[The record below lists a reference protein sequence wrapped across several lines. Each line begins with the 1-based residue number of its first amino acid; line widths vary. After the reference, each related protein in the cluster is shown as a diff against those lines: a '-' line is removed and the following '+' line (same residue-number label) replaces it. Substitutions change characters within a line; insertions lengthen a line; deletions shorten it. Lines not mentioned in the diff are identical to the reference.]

1 MSFMNNISIKMKVL
15 IPIIILAILV
25 LLSSGFGIINSKR
38 LLNAGY
44 DISDNCSKSIEYLMQ
59 MSSCLSALENHVN
72 NHVNAEN
79 TISKNDCKII
89 IDTDLESMQGYFDS
103 FEQLPM
109 TENEKIYYEA
119 MKKNFEKYKES
130 MKSVIASS
138 NEGDTDTATV
148 TKAVYQKPLEN
159 YLAFKIDSLIEMKNE
174 DMEAALATQ
183 ESAYKMSIFT
193 SVILTVISIISIIFA
208 IYICVKCLVGP
219 IVYISKT
226 LGKMVKDIENKQG
239 DLSVRLGIK
248 GTDEIGTMGKS
259 INQFIITL
267 QNVME
272 QINDSSVQ
280 MNKIVEDVGEKVAF
294 ANDNSND
301 ISAAMEEIS
310 ASMETVTETVFGI
323 LENMNEIG
331 NHVQEISVRSDG
343 LLEYSGRME
352 NSATTLKD
360 SALQNKNNTSNVT
373 NQIISKLQKS
383 IEESRQVEKVKE
395 LTNDIVNIADETNLL
410 ALNASIEA
418 ARAGQAGKG
427 FAVVATE
434 ISQLSDASRVAAE
447 NIQSINNVIVKTVY
461 ELIDNA
467 SELVDYIKEN
477 ILPDYDNF
485 VDAGVQYNDDAKHI
499 YEIVENF
506 HEMSVDLKNRTES
519 IQNYIDSISNSVK
532 ESSYGINLAASNTG
546 KLSSDIAVISDR
558 IIKNKEVADLLS
570 EEAEHFKN

>member
-226 LGKMVKDIENKQG
+226 LGMMV
-239 DLSVRLGIK
+239 
-248 GTDEIGTMGKS
+248 
-259 INQFIITL
+259 
-267 QNVME
+267 
-272 QINDSSVQ
+272 
-280 MNKIVEDVGEKVAF
+280 
-294 ANDNSND
+294 
-301 ISAAMEEIS
+301 
-310 ASMETVTETVFGI
+310 
-323 LENMNEIG
+323 
-331 NHVQEISVRSDG
+331 
-343 LLEYSGRME
+343 
-352 NSATTLKD
+352 
-360 SALQNKNNTSNVT
+360 
-373 NQIISKLQKS
+373 
-383 IEESRQVEKVKE
+383 
-395 LTNDIVNIADETNLL
+395 
-410 ALNASIEA
+410 
-418 ARAGQAGKG
+418 
-427 FAVVATE
+427 
-434 ISQLSDASRVAAE
+434 
-447 NIQSINNVIVKTVY
+447 
-461 ELIDNA
+461 
-467 SELVDYIKEN
+467 
-477 ILPDYDNF
+477 
-485 VDAGVQYNDDAKHI
+485 
-499 YEIVENF
+499 
-506 HEMSVDLKNRTES
+506 
-519 IQNYIDSISNSVK
+519 
-532 ESSYGINLAASNTG
+532 
-546 KLSSDIAVISDR
+546 
-558 IIKNKEVADLLS
+558 
-570 EEAEHFKN
+570 